1 MRWSG
6 LRRLEELQLVAGEET
21 RSREARKNA
30 QVSARHL
37 VPLRATLRAGGSA
50 DPGCGDDEKIHKPL
64 PLGLSIP

>member
-6 LRRLEELQLVAGEET
+6 LRRLEKLQLVAGEET
-21 RSREARKNA
+21 RSRQARQNA

-37 VPLRATLRAGGSA
+37 VSLRATLRAVVSA
-50 DPGCGDDEKIHKPL
+50 DAGCGDEVIHKPL